1 VRRGRHWRAAAARAK
16 AAAAVAF
23 AETADAAVDMLLL
36 LPPQALAAVLLPA
49 SAAHCS
55 LQLQEP

>member
-1 VRRGRHWRAAAARAK
+1 
-16 AAAAVAF
+16 
-23 AETADAAVDMLLL
+23 MLLL